1 MVVKVL
7 EMVEVLAVQAVNI
20 EILAGSFLK
29 RNYYFAI
36 DPFLRTNFDYDY
48 GFKQSTSNEC
58 NYCTCSNLFQ

>member
-1 MVVKVL
+1 MGMVVKVL

-36 DPFLRTNFDYDY
+36 DPFLRTNFDY
-48 GFKQSTSNEC
+48 EPV
-58 NYCTCSNLFQ
+58 